1 MSKSN
6 KKEVGKGIRALLS
19 NIDKKEKSQQSV
31 SSGGIDKESRE
42 LPTKQIEANPFQPR
56 REFDE
61 DQLEELV
68 TSIAT
73 HGIIQPIAVRKL
85 SSKSYQIISG
95 ERRWR
100 AAKQLKLVKVP
111 VHIIEADDQTMLE
124 MALLEN
130 IQRADLNPIEISIS
144 YQRLIDEC
152 SLTHEELSSRL
163 GKKRSS
169 ITNYLRLLKLSPSVQ
184 NALKNNQITLGHA
197 KVLGGVERIE
207 MQTMLLGNIITDDL
221 SVRAT
226 ESLIKSK
233 VTSSG
238 SSQQASA
245 KDANL
250 ESLKNKLSE
259 YIGSR
264 AYISRNKKGVGAIKI
279 PFSSDDE
286 LNDIVEAIMD
296 K

>member
-19 NIDKKEKSQQSV
+19 NIDKKEKSQRSYATA
-31 SSGGIDKESRE
+31 GENKESRE
-42 LPTKQIEANPFQPR
+42 LPLKQIEANPFQPR

-61 DQLEELV
+61 EQLEELV
-68 TSIAT
+68 TSIST

-85 SSKSYQIISG
+85 SSKTYQIISG

-100 AAKQLKLVKVP
+100 AAKQLKLEKVP

-184 NALKNNQITLGHA
+184 NALKNNQISLGHA
-197 KVLGGVERIE
+197 KVLGGVDRIE
-207 MQTMLLGNIITDDL
+207 MQTMFLGKIITDDL

-226 ESLIKSK
+226 EGLIKSASS
-233 VTSSG
+233 TSG
-238 SSQQASA
+238 SSGPASP

-259 YIGSR
+259 YLGSR
-264 AYISRNKKGVGAIKI
+264 AQISRNNKGIGAIKI

-286 LNDIVEAIMD
+286 LNDIVEAILD
-296 K
+296 N

>member
-19 NIDKKEKSQQSV
+19 NIDKKEKSQRSYPTA
-31 SSGGIDKESRE
+31 GDNKESRE
-42 LPTKQIEANPFQPR
+42 LPLKQIEANPFQPR
-56 REFDE
+56 REFNE
-61 DQLEELV
+61 EQLEELV
-68 TSIAT
+68 MSIST

-85 SSKSYQIISG
+85 SSKTYQIISG

-100 AAKQLKLVKVP
+100 AAKQLKLEKVP

-184 NALKNNQITLGHA
+184 NALKNNQISLGHA
-197 KVLGGVERIE
+197 KVLGGVDRIE
-207 MQTMLLGNIITDDL
+207 MQTIFLGKIITDDL

-226 ESLIKSK
+226 EGLIKSASTK
-233 VTSSG
+233 SG
-238 SSQQASA
+238 SSVQASP

-259 YIGSR
+259 YLGSR
-264 AYISRNKKGVGAIKI
+264 AQISRNNKGIGTIKI

-296 K
+296 N

>member
-1 MSKSN
+1 M
-6 KKEVGKGIRALLS
+6 LLLF
-19 NIDKKEKSQQSV
+19 
-31 SSGGIDKESRE
+31 
-42 LPTKQIEANPFQPR
+42 LP
-56 REFDE
+56 
-61 DQLEELV
+61 
-68 TSIAT
+68 

-85 SSKSYQIISG
+85 GGKTYQIISG

-100 AAKQLKLVKVP
+100 AAKQLKLEKVP

-152 SLTHEELSSRL
+152 ELTHEELSSRL

-169 ITNYLRLLKLSPSVQ
+169 ISNYLRLLKLSPSVQ
-184 NALKNNQITLGHA
+184 NALKNNQISLGHA

-207 MQTMLLGNIITDDL
+207 MQTMYLGKIITDDL

-226 ESLIKSK
+226 ESLIKTNIS
-233 VTSSG
+233 SSG
-238 SSQQASA
+238 TAQQSSP

-250 ESLKNKLSE
+250 ESLKNQLSE
-259 YIGSR
+259 YLG
-264 AYISRNKKGVGAIKI
+264 AKAQISRNNKGVGAIKI
-279 PFSSDDE
+279 SFSSDDE
-286 LNDIVEAIMD
+286 LNDIIEAIMD
-296 K
+296 N

>member
-19 NIDKKEKSQQSV
+19 NIDKKEKAKSHPAASALNV
-31 SSGGIDKESRE
+31 SRE
-42 LPTKQIEANPFQPR
+42 LPIKQIEANPFQPR

-61 DQLEELV
+61 EQLEELV
-68 TSIAT
+68 TSIST

-85 SSKSYQIISG
+85 NGKTYQIISG

-100 AAKQLKLVKVP
+100 AAKQLKLEKVP

-152 SLTHEELSSRL
+152 ALTHEELSSRL

-169 ITNYLRLLKLSPSVQ
+169 ISNYLRLLKLSPSVQ
-184 NALKNNQITLGHA
+184 SALKSSQISLGHA

-207 MQTMLLGNIITDDL
+207 MQTMYLGEILTNDL

-226 ESLIKSK
+226 ESLIKNRSTK
-233 VTSSG
+233 NAA
-238 SSQQASA
+238 SQSPNP

-250 ESLKNKLSE
+250 ESLKNQLSE
-259 YIGSR
+259 YLGSKVH
-264 AYISRNKKGVGAIKI
+264 ISRNIKGIGTMKI

-286 LNDIVEAIMD
+286 LNDIIEAIMD